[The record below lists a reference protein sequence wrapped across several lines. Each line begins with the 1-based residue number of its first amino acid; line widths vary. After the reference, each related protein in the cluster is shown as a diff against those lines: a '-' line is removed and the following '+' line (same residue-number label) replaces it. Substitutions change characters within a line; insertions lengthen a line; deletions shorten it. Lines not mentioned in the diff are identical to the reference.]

1 MAVRFKGDNGF
12 LSVFNIYN
20 EITNNDTLKSL
31 DNFYDLN
38 KRLIRPMN
46 MDCVVWL
53 GDFNRHHPI
62 WEDNK
67 NEHLFEP
74 NDYIAL
80 LINLLYK
87 HDMLLALPKGKPTL
101 QMLAGNW
108 TRPDNVWWCNTRTT
122 PSSVATQSPP
132 FDPL

>member
-1 MAVRFKGDNGF
+1 MAVCFKGDNGF

-132 FDPL
+132 FDPP